1 MSKKRFTAERRV
13 LADVSILDIAEKGK
27 GVAKVDELVVFVDK
41 AIPGDVVDVEF
52 GGPSAIYSITY
63 DTRFARR
70 SDGWGFRGGIGFWPR
85 RGINHISIPVQVNYL
100 LGGTRHFFEA
110 GAGATYFHGDQ
121 GDSWFSPATEGSL
134 VFGSLSAG
142 YRYQPR
148 SQGITARI
156 GITGIVGPFS
166 SNSIAPLPYLSVGYR
181 F

>member
-1 MSKKRFTAERRV
+1 MR
-13 LADVSILDIAEKGK
+13 ILLIQFLLFAG
-27 GVAKVDELVVFVDK
+27 VFVAPANPWIKKQSVQDPTR
-41 AIPGDVVDVEF
+41 AQSVYVEF